1 MNFKI
6 VIPILTGSL
15 LLATVARAESS
26 FGQSFFSKQKP
37 AIIAVAAENLPLSGN
52 NTDGAHAG
60 QKHTHCHNC

>member
-37 AIIAVAAENLPLSGN
+37 P
-52 NTDGAHAG
+52 
-60 QKHTHCHNC
+60 